1 MLAESIIRVGVPLRD
16 SDMSNKERIELLTDC
31 DSENCKNFFQNIF
44 LIEIDGE
51 SVEYH
56 YLIIGSQDKDFI
68 VDKERNISY
77 PIFYPQGGNPLHAQG
92 NYPIPC
98 YLMYDRHIKDMEKV
112 EDFAEKVVLPRLEKT
127 IAYMEYSE
135 EQLRQIAYMVANIL
149 ANNYEQYIEKERQL
163 GILYIY
169 DHSLSEYYSSHEK
182 YYTKSNYFRITQ
194 SKIRPGEQMYLNSDK
209 CIENIIEAKFVEA
222 KTLGSRDNAISTFT
236 NKLEE
241 EVASIYNKYWLW
253 LSSTWEAP
261 RSIYWSKEDW
271 TPGIK
276 IDRKNY
282 EAYLYGAQF
291 LNQITLPISSSIL
304 KEMFAPI
311 MNVEAKKNMRSSSFE
326 QIYGVPIVL
335 PLVDENPRQIY
346 KKYEYI
352 MEQDKEKKDADIHL
366 DLIAGIDKTLPK
378 IEDEYRL
385 TLLYYSGDIS
395 RGDVHIRMII
405 EDVVPSVAKGLEKIV
420 RDINKKEISKIQ
432 RAFGSSTDKKF
443 YPLQSLPSI
452 LGNAYGPGYIWTS
465 LETVF
470 NKKPISINKVYYS
483 TATKLNELANKEEY
497 WGMVN
502 ELIFY
507 YGFLTFYNRYNKEIL
522 KTGKEVNFM
531 ASWENILEKYY
542 AGEIRTE
549 DLKITEELGFVAGLS
564 LKQFS
569 NSYHHVTG
577 NDFVKHRVMKFGSK
591 LTPEMIW
598 KDGLLKCEELAMQRD
613 LKLGINFHSNLS
625 HVLLAILEAEKAGLL
640 DKDKDKFMTAFWS
653 GYLMYKK
660 QKEV

>member
-1 MLAESIIRVGVPLRD
+1 MLAESIIRVGKPIRD
-16 SDMSNKERIELLTDC
+16 SNLSNKERIGLLTDC
-31 DSENCKNFFQNIF
+31 NSENCKNFFQNIF

-51 SVEYH
+51 NIEYH
-56 YLIIGSQDKDFI
+56 FLKIGSEDKGFT
-68 VDKERNISY
+68 VDKKRNIAY

-98 YLMYDRHIKDMEKV
+98 YLMYDRHIKDMKKAEY
-112 EDFAEKVVLPRLEKT
+112 FAEKVVLSRLVKTVSYMKHEKKQLEK
-127 IAYMEYSE
+127 
-135 EQLRQIAYMVANIL
+135 IAYMVANIL
-149 ANNYEQYIEKERQL
+149 TNNYEQFIEEGRQL

-169 DHSLSEYYSSHEK
+169 DHSLSEYYSSQENCS
-182 YYTKSNYFRITQ
+182 TKSQYFRITE
-194 SKIRPGEQMYLNSDK
+194 SKLKFGKQLYLNSNK
-209 CIENIIEAKFVEA
+209 CIENIIEAKFTEA
-222 KTLGSRDNAISTFT
+222 KSLGQRDNAISTFT
-236 NKLEE
+236 NKLED
-241 EVASIYNKYWLW
+241 EVVSIYNKYWLW
-253 LSSTWEAP
+253 LSPTWEAP

-282 EAYLYGAQF
+282 GAYLYGAQF

-311 MNVEAKKNMRSSSFE
+311 TNVEAKKNMGYSSFE

-335 PLVDENPRQIY
+335 PLVDENPEQIY

-352 MEQDKEKKDADIHL
+352 MERDKDKKDADIHL
-366 DLIAGIDKTLPK
+366 NLIAGIDKTLPK

-395 RGDVHIRMII
+395 RGDVHIRIII
-405 EDVVPSVAKGLEKIV
+405 EDVVPSVAKGLENIV
-420 RDINKKEISKIQ
+420 DDINKKEIPDIR
-432 RAFGSSTDKKF
+432 RAFNSDSDKKF
-443 YPLQSLPSI
+443 YPLESLPSM
-452 LGNAYGPGYIWTS
+452 LGNAYGPGYVWSS

-470 NKKPISINKVYYS
+470 NKKPISINRVHHS
-483 TATKLNELANKEEY
+483 VATRLNELANREEH

-507 YGFLTFYNRYNKEIL
+507 HGFLVFYNRYNKEIL
-522 KTGKEVNFM
+522 KVGKEVNSM
-531 ASWENILEKYY
+531 ANWQRLLKKYH
-542 AGEIRTE
+542 AGEINTE
-549 DLKITEELGFVAGLS
+549 DLETAEELGYVAGLI
-564 LKQFS
+564 LRQFS
-569 NSYHHVTG
+569 NSYHHGAG

-598 KDGLLKCEELAMQRD
+598 KNGLLKCEELAMQRD
-613 LKLGINFHSNLS
+613 LKLANNFRYNLS
-625 HVLLAILEAEKAGLL
+625 YVLLATLEADKKDLLNKEK
-640 DKDKDKFMTAFWS
+640 DQFMTAFWS

-660 QKEV
+660 QEEV

>member
-16 SDMSNKERIELLTDC
+16 SDMSNRERIKLLTDC

-56 YLIIGSQDKDFI
+56 YLIIGSQDKNFI
-68 VDKERNISY
+68 VGKERNASY

-98 YLMYDRHIKDMEKV
+98 YLMYDRHIKDMKKV

-135 EQLRQIAYMVANIL
+135 KHLRQIAYMVANIL

-335 PLVDENPRQIY
+335 PLVDENPRQ
-346 KKYEYI
+346 
-352 MEQDKEKKDADIHL
+352 
-366 DLIAGIDKTLPK
+366 
-378 IEDEYRL
+378 
-385 TLLYYSGDIS
+385 
-395 RGDVHIRMII
+395 
-405 EDVVPSVAKGLEKIV
+405 
-420 RDINKKEISKIQ
+420 
-432 RAFGSSTDKKF
+432 STK
-443 YPLQSLPSI
+443 
-452 LGNAYGPGYIWTS
+452 N
-465 LETVF
+465 
-470 NKKPISINKVYYS
+470 
-483 TATKLNELANKEEY
+483 
-497 WGMVN
+497 M
-502 ELIFY
+502 
-507 YGFLTFYNRYNKEIL
+507 
-522 KTGKEVNFM
+522 
-531 ASWENILEKYY
+531 NI
-542 AGEIRTE
+542 
-549 DLKITEELGFVAGLS
+549 
-564 LKQFS
+564 
-569 NSYHHVTG
+569 
-577 NDFVKHRVMKFGSK
+577 
-591 LTPEMIW
+591 
-598 KDGLLKCEELAMQRD
+598 
-613 LKLGINFHSNLS
+613 
-625 HVLLAILEAEKAGLL
+625 
-640 DKDKDKFMTAFWS
+640 
-653 GYLMYKK
+653 
-660 QKEV
+660 